1 MAFWSA
7 GYSGDGGKDP
17 KRAFKFKIEIAGV
30 AGGQPLVW
38 WAKKVTKPNF
48 DVTEVKHS
56 FSDKEYYFPG
66 RVQWQT
72 VSMTL
77 VDPVSPIDAVAQ
89 TNAIITGA
97 GYQLINDPNSTDLMK
112 TMSKKKAIGA
122 LGSCRIIQ
130 LDSEGLPLE
139 TWTLNQPFIK
149 NVKFGELSYESDDLV
164 EIELEIRYDWAQC
177 DVITAGSLAVS
188 GGNNLGVP
196 AATTFF
202 APSGSTT

>member
-7 GYSGDGGKDP
+7 AYTGDTGKDP
-17 KRAFKFKIEIAGV
+17 KRAFKFKIEIANV
-30 AGGQPLVW
+30 AGDQPLVW

-48 DVTEVKHS
+48 DITEVKHS

-77 VDPVSPIDAVAQ
+77 VDPVSPIDVVAQ

-97 GYQLINDPNSTDLMK
+97 GYNVTTNLVDEEALMT
-112 TMSKKKAIGA
+112 TMSKKKATGA
-122 LGSCRIIQ
+122 LGSCQIIQ
-130 LDSEGLPLE
+130 LDSEGKAIE
-139 TWTLNQPFIK
+139 TWSLNNPFIK

-177 DVITAGSLAVS
+177 TTAQASKA
-188 GGNNLGVP
+188 GGTTVA

-202 APSGSTT
+202 SASGSAPTT